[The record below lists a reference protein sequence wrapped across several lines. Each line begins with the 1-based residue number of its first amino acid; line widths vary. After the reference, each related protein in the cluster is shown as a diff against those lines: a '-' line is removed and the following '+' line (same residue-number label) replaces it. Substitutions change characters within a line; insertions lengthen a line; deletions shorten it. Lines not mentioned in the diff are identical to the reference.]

1 MDQLKRA
8 SVPLSS
14 QGDAAYLERRGQVRQ
29 GFRGT
34 VLPMRQRVGIK
45 LARKCHV
52 EPKFLHN
59 IGVSPADQHLV
70 LPWTKVGRP
79 TARKFGRS
87 GGCPKLVQLG
97 HTGGCN
103 ITEPGHIPE
112 RRKRQKIPQGGKL
125 KTGTSS
131 WRDLRRER
139 ANRVL
144 QFRLTAPVSQ
154 TKRRFQSSVEA
165 VFARCHG
172 HIIKPGQVEMPG
184 WFSTRYIPSKPR
196 RSEGRKCAVGRQ
208 IIDRKTSK

>member
-8 SVPLSS
+8 AVPLSR

-34 VLPMRQRVGIK
+34 VLPMRQRVRIE

-52 EPKFLHN
+52 VPKFLHH

-70 LPWTKVGRP
+70 LPWAKVGRT

-103 ITEPGHIPE
+103 IAEPGHIPD
-112 RRKRQKIPQGGKL
+112 RRKRQKIPQSGKL
-125 KTGTSS
+125 QTSTNS
-131 WRDLRRER
+131 GRDLRRKR
-139 ANRVL
+139 ANRVF
-144 QFRLTAPVSQ
+144 QSRLTAPVGKA
-154 TKRRFQSSVEA
+154 KRRFQSSVEA
-165 VFARCHG
+165 VFARRHG

-184 WFSTRYIPSKPR
+184 WFSTRDIPSKPR
-196 RSEGRKCAVGRQ
+196 RTEGRKCAVGRQ